1 MIRKAAATPP
11 EIVKIQRTSLTLRLA
26 LYCALFAGTMVGA
39 ALGWS
44 YWEFSIALRERI
56 HAELLGERELVR
68 HALSAVSLA
77 TLAQGDAYETGA
89 LRIDHP
95 GLSLA
100 VFPAEGATPFAVL
113 GGQGRELAALASARD
128 WNGVTEIKSETHS
141 LAAVIDQTA
150 TADGSRVRLAVSLDR
165 TADRAL
171 ISEHL
176 RRLAAVWVLSV
187 CLIGGLA
194 GVIAHLSLAP
204 LRRFSSEVSAVSAT
218 HLGRRVNDD
227 KLPTELWELAVTFN
241 RLLSSLDQA
250 FHRLDEFSS
259 DIAHELR
266 SPLANLVGKT
276 QVTLAR
282 SRTTDEYKQTLES
295 NAGELERMTHMVTDM
310 LFLARAEH
318 TLAAQAWA
326 TVNLYELCAGV
337 AEFYEIAA
345 QERGIHIAISGRAEV
360 RADRDL
366 VQRAVA
372 NLLSNA
378 IRHTPDGGTIAVRIT
393 GTAQEHALIE
403 VENPGPGIP
412 AELQARLF
420 ERFVRGDPSRQRSG
434 DAAGT
439 GLGLAIVR
447 SIMDLHRGT
456 VAVRSRP
463 EGPTVFTLQF
473 GG

>member
-1 MIRKAAATPP
+1 MIRKATATPP
-11 EIVKIQRTSLTLRLA
+11 GDFEIRRTSLTLRLA

-44 YWEFSIALRERI
+44 YWELSTALRERV

-68 HALSAVSLA
+68 HALSAVSL
-77 TLAQGDAYETGA
+77 TILAQGDAYETGA

-95 GLSLA
+95 GLSVA
-100 VFPAEGATPFAVL
+100 VFPAEGAAPYAVL
-113 GGQGRELAALASARD
+113 GVQGRDLSTLASARD
-128 WNGVTEIKSETHS
+128 WSGVAEIKSEPHS
-141 LAAVIDQTA
+141 FAAVIDQTA
-150 TADGSRVRLAVSLDR
+150 TADGNRVRLAVSLDR
-165 TADRAL
+165 TADQAL
-171 ISEHL
+171 VSAHL
-176 RRLAAVWVLSV
+176 RRLTAVWVFSV
-187 CLIGGLA
+187 FLIGGLA
-194 GVIAHLSLAP
+194 GIIAHRSLAP
-204 LRRFSSEVSAVSAT
+204 LRRFSSEVSAVSAA
-218 HLGRRVNDD
+218 HLGRRVDD
-227 KLPTELWELAVTFN
+227 TNLPKELWDLAVTFN
-241 RLLSSLDQA
+241 RLLSNLDQA
-250 FHRLDEFSS
+250 FHRLNEFSS

-282 SRTTDEYKQTLES
+282 SRTTDEYKQALES
-295 NAGELERMTHMVTDM
+295 NAGELERMTRMVTDM

-318 TLAAQAWA
+318 TSATQAWVA
-326 TVNLYELCAGV
+326 ASLYELCLGV
-337 AEFYEIAA
+337 AEFYEIVA
-345 QERGIHIAISGRAEV
+345 QERGIRITVSGHAEV

-366 VQRAVA
+366 IQRAVA

-378 IRHTPDGGTIAVRIT
+378 IRHTPDGGAIAIRIKGVVRQHT
-393 GTAQEHALIE
+393 LIE

-420 ERFVRGDPSRQRSG
+420 ERFMRGDPSRQRSG

-456 VAVRSRP
+456 VEVRNRP
-463 EGPTVFTLQF
+463 EGPTVFTLRF